1 MIPRLFIVDTNVV
14 VAGLITTQPGSP
26 TAQLL
31 DAMLDGR
38 LIYLLS
44 ADLLREY
51 RAVVLHPKLSRAHG
65 LNETEVDVFLTE
77 ITANALWRDPPV
89 DDLHQA
95 PDPRD
100 GHLWALLACEPS
112 AMLITGDRLLQENP
126 RPGGSEISPARW
138 ASDFRA

>member
-1 MIPRLFIVDTNVV
+1 MQRMFIVDTNVV
-14 VAGLITTQPGSP
+14 VAGLITTQADSP
-26 TAQLL
+26 TAQVL

-51 RAVVLHPKLSRAHG
+51 RAIVLRPKLARAHG
-65 LNETEVDVFLTE
+65 LNETEIDTLLTE
-77 ITANALWRDPPV
+77 ITANALWRDPPS

-100 GHLWALLACEPS
+100 RHLWALLSCEPS
-112 AMLITGDRLLQENP
+112 AVLVTGDRLLQQNP
-126 RPGGSEISPARW
+126 RPGSSVISPARW
-138 ASDFRA
+138 AGEFLD

>member
-1 MIPRLFIVDTNVV
+1 MTPLMFIVDTNVL
-14 VAGLITTQPGSP
+14 VAGLITTQAGSP

-44 ADLLREY
+44 PDLLREY
-51 RAVVLHPKLSRAHG
+51 RAVVLRPKLARMHG
-65 LNETEVDVFLTE
+65 LKETEIDALLTE
-77 ITANALWRDPPV
+77 ITANALWRDPPL

-112 AMLITGDRLLQENP
+112 AVLVTGDRLLQENP
-126 RPGGSEISPARW
+126 RPGSSVISPGRW
-138 ASDFRA
+138 AGGFLA